1 MDCSVGVAYNAKIAG
16 WWISVYTLYSIM
28 KYQLSSSQC
37 VFHVQCCTSS
47 AIDVNGIMLLHVV
60 LVRIKQ
66 SPFIAE
72 LNGVS
77 VVAVAAVKNTFR
89 YKHCIYSRSQFS
101 DT

>member
-1 MDCSVGVAYNAKIAG
+1 MITKQVI
-16 WWISVYTLYSIM
+16 
-28 KYQLSSSQC
+28 QL
-37 VFHVQCCTSS
+37 
-47 AIDVNGIMLLHVV
+47 ILIMLVGTDVCVRVVLVCYMLVLPFV

-101 DT
+101 DTWVPPSWIT